1 MKTIAIILAAGSGR
15 RFGASE
21 PKQYLR
27 LGHQTVLEHAVEAFL
42 RHPLIDE
49 VAIVVHRDYM
59 QDVSELVRK
68 NEWTKVHH
76 VIEGGNERTD
86 STRAALRLY
95 AREYCHLLFHDAA
108 RPLVTADI
116 ITRVCRSLE
125 KYAAVGV
132 AQPVVDTIVQHRDNL
147 LRGTLNRAA
156 LRGLQTPQGFHSS
169 TLNAAYEK
177 AAADPDHWT
186 ATDDCSLVYHYLPDV
201 PVALVEGAPCNMKL
215 TSPDDLPQL
224 ERFLAANRLAQAGEN
239 QRSSANQT
247 ASTPSPQP
255 VADADPVLAHN
266 QRNLRAMQLRIL
278 DILRATAD
286 LCDRHQIPYWLDSGT
301 LLGAVRH
308 GGFIPWDDD
317 IDICVPKE
325 YLPKLI
331 EAARTDLPEG
341 LYLQCPETDP
351 SIRQPMYK
359 VRDRHSYIVEAGD
372 DFSRPYGKGLFVD
385 IFPMEAWPTFGP
397 QFSRKV
403 ARGYCRAN
411 AILHSQH
418 YYTLRAAAEFF
429 YFTAKRAC
437 CRALW
442 TVGGVLRKKDRYY
455 SNILAHSGN
464 GNRHLRTT
472 IFPLGTITF
481 EGQTFSAPADADTY
495 LRDLFRDY
503 MQLPPEDQRKGH
515 AVFYVPEL

>member
-15 RFGASE
+15 RFGAPA
-21 PKQYLR
+21 PKQYMR
-27 LGHQTVLEHAVEAFL
+27 LGQQTVLEHAVEAFL

-59 QDVSELVRK
+59 QAVSELVRK
-68 NEWTKVHH
+68 NEWAKVRH
-76 VIEGGNERTD
+76 VIEGGAERSD

-95 AREYCHLLFHDAA
+95 AQEYCHLLFHDAA

-116 ITRVCRSLE
+116 ITRGCRSLE
-125 KYAAVGV
+125 KNAAVGV
-132 AQPVVDTIVQHRDNL
+132 AQPVVDTIVQQRDNQ
-147 LRGTLNRAA
+147 LRGTLNRDA
-156 LRGLQTPQGFHSS
+156 LRGLQTPQGFHST
-169 TLNAAYEK
+169 TLSAAYQK

-201 PVALVEGAPCNMKL
+201 PVVLVDGEPCNMKL
-215 TSPDDLPQL
+215 TSPEDLPQL
-224 ERFLAANRLAQAGEN
+224 ERFLATSRLAQAGA
-239 QRSSANQT
+239 SAS
-247 ASTPSPQP
+247 ASTPTQVP
-255 VADADPVLAHN
+255 AADPDPVKAHN
-266 QRNLRAMQLRIL
+266 QRHLRAMQLRL
-278 DILRATAD
+278 VEILRATAD

-341 LYLQCPETDP
+341 LYLQCPETEP
-351 SIRQPMYK
+351 PARQPMYK

-385 IFPMEAWPTFGP
+385 IFPMEAWPSFGP
-397 QFSRKV
+397 QFSRKI

-418 YYTLRAAAEFF
+418 YYTLRAAAEFC
-429 YFTAKRAC
+429 YFTAKRAV
-437 CRALW
+437 CRLLW
-442 TVGGVLRKKDRYY
+442 SVGGMVRRKDQYY
-455 SNILAHSGN
+455 SNILPHSGN

-472 IFPLGTITF
+472 IFPLSTITF
-481 EGQTFSAPADADTY
+481 EGQTFSAPADVDTY

-503 MQLPPEDQRKGH
+503 MSLPPEDQRKGH